1 MKGGSDEKNPI
12 LCLLLALAMMLT
24 LTACQIN
31 IPGVGTVRINAGSK
45 NDHDADGSPAGN
57 SYDTS
62 LAQLREE
69 AMDLPSYL
77 FAAAYIG
84 SSAGGPDDLEL
95 PLQEWVRTAA
105 PELCAQYPFVQN
117 IPRERVVGNG
127 GSLFC
132 VVPRDPDA
140 TLAVN
145 RIRWNPQNEDYDN
158 LEVLYRS
165 ESGDPILLY
174 ACADMG
180 ESPYPDTE
188 VIVTDSTGKTV
199 TWYPIYGITALPYDY
214 EYDLPLGY
222 SFTVCDEDYGG
233 DMIEESM
240 WTAPTAEQLAR
251 YVWTWQGDFAEQ
263 PAMATMSLT
272 QGSGAE
278 PGQIT
283 FTWWYTKDY
292 GDPQEIYEGSWSLTD
307 SGEHIDLT
315 MTRSGGRQYTKGE
328 APTTVSGMFP
338 VQVPA
343 AFDVFPVLNVTGGGG
358 AYGFPIQQIPN
369 ELLMFEPAQG

>member
-24 LTACQIN
+24 LTACQID
-31 IPGVGTVRINAGSK
+31 IPGVGTVRINDGSK
-45 NDHDADGSPAGN
+45 NDHDTDGSPAGN

-117 IPRERVVGNG
+117 IPRERVVGSG

-145 RIRWNPQNEDYDN
+145 RIRWNPQNEGYDN

-251 YVWTWQGDFAEQ
+251 YVWTWQGDLAEQ

-283 FTWWYTKDY
+283 FTWWYTKNY

>member
-1 MKGGSDEKNPI
+1 MKKNPI

-24 LTACQIN
+24 LTACQID
-31 IPGVGTVRINAGSK
+31 IPGVGTVRINDGSK

-117 IPRERVVGNG
+117 IPRERVVGSG

-251 YVWTWQGDFAEQ
+251 YVWTWQGDLAEQ

-307 SGEHIDLT
+307 GGEHMDLT

-328 APTTVSGMFP
+328 PPTTVSGMFP

>member
-24 LTACQIN
+24 LTACQID
-31 IPGVGTVRINAGSK
+31 IPGVGTVRINDGSK
-45 NDHDADGSPAGN
+45 DSHDADGSPAGN

-117 IPRERVVGNG
+117 IPRERVVGSG

-132 VVPRDPDA
+132 VVSRDPDA

-240 WTAPTAEQLAR
+240 WTTPTAEQLAR
-251 YVWTWQGDFAEQ
+251 YVWTWQGDLAEQ

-272 QGSGAE
+272 QGSGTE

>member
-1 MKGGSDEKNPI
+1 MKKNPI

-24 LTACQIN
+24 LTACQID
-31 IPGVGTVRINAGSK
+31 IPGVGTVRINDGSK

-117 IPRERVVGNG
+117 IPRERVVGSG

-251 YVWTWQGDFAEQ
+251 YVWTWQGDLAEQ

-315 MTRSGGRQYTKGE
+315 MTRSGGRQYTKGK

>member
-1 MKGGSDEKNPI
+1 MKKNLI
-12 LCLLLALAMMLT
+12 LCLLLALAMMVS
-24 LTACQIN
+24 LTACQVE
-31 IPGVGTVRINAGSK
+31 IPGIGTVNINDGSTGGNAGGDNTIHTGSD
-45 NDHDADGSPAGN
+45 NDE
-57 SYDTS
+57 S
-62 LAQLREE
+62 LALLRKSMAEVP
-69 AMDLPSYL
+69 DYI
-77 FAAAYIG
+77 FAAAYI
-84 SSAGGPDDLEL
+84 SSAAGGPDDFEL
-95 PLQEWVRTAA
+95 PIQEWVSKAA

-117 IPRERVVGNG
+117 IPRERVVGSG

-251 YVWTWQGDFAEQ
+251 YVWTWQGDLAEQ

>member
-1 MKGGSDEKNPI
+1 MKKNKF
-12 LCLLLALAMMLT
+12 LALLLAMAMALL

-31 IPGVGTVRINAGSK
+31 IPGVGTVRINDGSK
-45 NDHDADGSPAGN
+45 NGHDTTDGSPAGN

-62 LAQLREE
+62 LTQLREE

-117 IPRERVVGNG
+117 IPRERVVGSG

-240 WTAPTAEQLAR
+240 WTTPTAEQLAR
-251 YVWTWQGDFAEQ
+251 YVWTWQGDLAEQ

>member
-31 IPGVGTVRINAGSK
+31 IPGVGTVRINDGSK
-45 NDHDADGSPAGN
+45 NGHDADGSPAGN

-117 IPRERVVGNG
+117 IPRERVVGSG

-251 YVWTWQGDFAEQ
+251 YVWTWQGDLAEQ

>member
-24 LTACQIN
+24 LTACQID
-31 IPGVGTVRINAGSK
+31 IPGVGTVRINDGSK
-45 NDHDADGSPAGN
+45 NDHDTDGSPAGN

-117 IPRERVVGNG
+117 IPRERVVGSG

-251 YVWTWQGDFAEQ
+251 YVWTWQGDLAEQ

>member
-1 MKGGSDEKNPI
+1 
-12 LCLLLALAMMLT
+12 
-24 LTACQIN
+24 
-31 IPGVGTVRINAGSK
+31 
-45 NDHDADGSPAGN
+45 
-57 SYDTS
+57 
-62 LAQLREE
+62 
-69 AMDLPSYL
+69 MDLPSYL

-95 PLQEWVRTAA
+95 PLQEWVRAAA

-117 IPRERVVGNG
+117 TPRERVVGSG

-240 WTAPTAEQLAR
+240 WTAPTAEQLAA
-251 YVWTWQGDFAEQ
+251 YVWTWQGDLAEQ

-315 MTRSGGRQYTKGE
+315 MTRSGGQQYTKGE

-343 AFDVFPVLNVTGGGG
+343 AFDVFPVLNVSGGGG
-358 AYGFPIQQIPN
+358 AYGFPIQQIPY

>member
-1 MKGGSDEKNPI
+1 MKKNLI
-12 LCLLLALAMMLT
+12 LCLLLALAMMVS
-24 LTACQIN
+24 LTACQVE
-31 IPGVGTVRINAGSK
+31 IPGIGTVNINDGSTGGNAGGDNTIHTGSD
-45 NDHDADGSPAGN
+45 NDE
-57 SYDTS
+57 S
-62 LAQLREE
+62 LALLRKSMAEVP
-69 AMDLPSYL
+69 DYI
-77 FAAAYIG
+77 FAVAYI
-84 SSAGGPDDLEL
+84 SSAAGGPDDFEL
-95 PLQEWVRTAA
+95 PIQEWVSKAA

-117 IPRERVVGNG
+117 IPRERVVGSG

-251 YVWTWQGDFAEQ
+251 YVWTWQGDLAEQ

-272 QGSGAE
+272 QDSGTE